1 MKDSKPPIL
10 DRDLFQ
16 DQEAVSRAIKL
27 LRHPVIERINARY
40 RPWAKVRHIA
50 RQEQLDPNDLWRA
63 VKLSR
68 FQPRKPL
75 PLERTEGGV
84 FSYWQ
89 PPEVQES
96 LHQIDQRAGGL
107 LTTGSHELTEVLRD
121 PVPRER
127 FVIRSLMDEAI
138 ESSRLEGA
146 VTTRREARDLLRSE
160 RKPTTP
166 HEQMVLNN
174 YLAMRMVKQMLD
186 RNLSV
191 DMLLELQRVVTEGT
205 LEDPDAYGRLRH
217 IGEDV
222 AVWDDRTNERIYV
235 PPSAEGLEDR
245 LRAICEFAN
254 ENHGGR
260 RFVHPVVKA
269 SILHFM
275 IGYEHPFC
283 DGNGRT
289 ARAVFYWSVLRSGY
303 WMFEYLVI
311 SGLIRESY
319 ASYPRAFLNSEFDD
333 GDLTYFIHYSVRIIT
348 LAIRRLGVFLENER
362 QRIARSL
369 QLSRADPNLN
379 LRQRLLLENAL
390 NHPRKIYSVK
400 SHAASYNI
408 TPTTARLDLDQLRD
422 RGLLTTTK
430 NGKQVL
436 YMLAP
441 DAEAWLQVTT

>member
-1 MKDSKPPIL
+1 MKNTKPPIL
-10 DRDLFQ
+10 DHDLFN
-16 DQEAVSRAIKL
+16 DQEAAARAFAL
-27 LRHPVIERINARY
+27 LNHPVIERINARY
-40 RPWAKVRHIA
+40 HPWSKVRHIA
-50 RQEQLDPNDLWRA
+50 RQEQLDPLDLWRA

-68 FQPRKPL
+68 YQPRRHL
-75 PLERTEGGV
+75 PLARTEGGA
-84 FSYWQ
+84 FSFWQ
-89 PPEVQES
+89 PPEVQEG
-96 LHQIDQRAGGL
+96 LHKIDQHAGGL
-107 LTTGSHELTEVLRD
+107 LATGSHELTQVLRD

-166 HEQMVLNN
+166 HERMVLNN
-174 YLAMRMVKQMLD
+174 YRAMRMVKKMLD
-186 RNLSV
+186 RELSIE
-191 DMLLELQRVVTEGT
+191 MLLDIQRVVTEGT
-205 LEDPDAYGRLRH
+205 LDDPDAYGRLRRV
-217 IGEDV
+217 GEDV
-222 AVWDDRTNERIYV
+222 AVWDDRTNERVYD
-235 PPSAEGLEDR
+235 PPPAEGLEER
-245 LRAICEFAN
+245 VRAICAFAN
-254 ENHGGR
+254 EDHQGR
-260 RFVHPVVKA
+260 HFIHPVIKA

-319 ASYPRAFLNSEFDD
+319 ASYPRAFLNSEQDD

-362 QRIARSL
+362 QRVARSL
-369 QLSRADPNLN
+369 QLSRVDPNLN

-390 NHPRKIYSVK
+390 KHPRKIYTVK
-400 SHAASYNI
+400 SHATTCNV
-408 TPTTARLDLDQLRD
+408 TPTTARHDLEHLRQ
-422 RGLLTTTK
+422 RGLLTTFK
-430 NGKQVL
+430 DGKQVL

-441 DAEAWLQVTT
+441 DADAMLRTTE